1 MIFIK
6 LFGEEAVKKKF
17 GDDKID
23 MKQRSEAYGEAFEKI
38 TSAQQKK
45 VDEFRKKD
53 EDRFNKQLKE
63 FLDKGY
69 YVDEEG
75 GRSDMV
81 FLKADG
87 APKRVI
93 DKYKAFSKLYG
104 EAIKEKMPE
113 ED

>member
-1 MIFIK
+1 
-6 LFGEEAVKKKF
+6 
-17 GDDKID
+17 
-23 MKQRSEAYGEAFEKI
+23 
-38 TSAQQKK
+38 
-45 VDEFRKKD
+45 
-53 EDRFNKQLKE
+53 
-63 FLDKGY
+63 
-69 YVDEEG
+69 
-75 GRSDMV
+75 MV